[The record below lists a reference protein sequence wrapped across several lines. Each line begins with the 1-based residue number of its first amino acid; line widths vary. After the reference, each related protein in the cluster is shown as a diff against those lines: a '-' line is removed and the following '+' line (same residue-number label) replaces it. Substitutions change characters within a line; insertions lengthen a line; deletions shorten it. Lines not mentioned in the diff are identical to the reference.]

1 MAHPHNIFQSKRMSP
16 GLRHYLGTV
25 ALTPIAYSISNR
37 NYVEPFAPIIMVLMP
52 CVPNLNE
59 KKKKN
64 SPISKQILEE
74 HFMLC
79 VTD

>member
-1 MAHPHNIFQSKRMSP
+1 M
-16 GLRHYLGTV
+16 V
-25 ALTPIAYSISNR
+25 ALTLIAYSISNC
-37 NYVEPFAPIIMVLMP
+37 NYLKPFTPLIMVLMP

-64 SPISKQILEE
+64 SPISKHILEE